1 MSVMISSDKKELM
14 LTCNCNCEYTLHFK
28 INDEDKDYDCYAVQ
42 SYLKG
47 DWYTNQDN
55 TIWSVVVKKLK
66 KIIAIIKNK
75 DYYYSEIIMT
85 KEEFQEFKKYINQFD

>member
-1 MSVMISSDKKELM
+1 MISSDKKELM
-14 LTCNCNCEYTLHFK
+14 LTCNCNCEDTLHFK

-66 KIIAIIKNK
+66 NLGTLAEIIAQVAYAQNMLI
-75 DYYYSEIIMT
+75 
-85 KEEFQEFKKYINQFD
+85 